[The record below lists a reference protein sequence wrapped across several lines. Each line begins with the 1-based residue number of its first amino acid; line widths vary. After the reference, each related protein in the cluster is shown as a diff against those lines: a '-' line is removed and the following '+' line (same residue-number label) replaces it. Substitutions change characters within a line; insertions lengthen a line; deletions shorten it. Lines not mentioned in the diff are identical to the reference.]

1 MPKGYQRQTCAE
13 AVKASLELGEIV
25 TANDL
30 FRRVRSK
37 GSWTD
42 STIWQHLIQLVV
54 NLLPARHHWPSAK
67 PFLLLHEDG
76 TYELYNPS
84 RHPPIRDK

>member
-13 AVKASLELGEIV
+13 AVRGSLEPNEVV
-25 TANDL
+25 TADEL
-30 FRRVRSK
+30 FRRVRNK
-37 GSWTD
+37 GSWAD

-54 NLLPARHHWPSAK
+54 NLPPARHHWRSAK

-76 TYELYNPS
+76 TYELYDPS
-84 RHPPIRDK
+84 RHPAIRDE